1 VPLRHPGRWVASVV
15 VAVLLAMLVHSLVT
29 NSRFQWGVVDDYL
42 FSEQILRGLW
52 ATVYLTAIAMAIG
65 VVGGVALAIM
75 RLSPNPLLAGA
86 AWLYTWFFR
95 GTPVLVQ
102 LLFWSFISALY
113 PRLSIGVPFGPEFAH
128 GSANQFISIFTAA
141 ILGLGLNEAAYM
153 SEIVRAGILSVDPGQ
168 NEAALA
174 LGMSRGLLMRRV
186 VLPQAMRVIIPP
198 TGNETISMLKTT
210 SLVSVISYTEVL
222 YAAQA
227 VYARTYQTIPLLIV
241 ASIWY
246 LALTSLLT
254 VGQYYLERR
263 YGRGVAARGATPPQK
278 VRALLASL
286 RSPDSSGAG

>member
-1 VPLRHPGRWVASVV
+1 VATVV
-15 VAVLLAMLVHSLVT
+15 VAILFAMLVHSLAT
-29 NSRFQWGVVDDYL
+29 NHRFQWGVVGDYL
-42 FSEQILRGLW
+42 FSEQILRALW
-52 ATVYLTAIAMAIG
+52 ATVYLTVIAMAIG
-65 VVGGVALAIM
+65 VIGGVALAIM
-75 RLSPNPLLAGA
+75 RLSPNPLLGGA

-128 GSANQFISIFTAA
+128 GSANHFISIFAAA

-168 NEAALA
+168 NEAGLA
-174 LGMSRGLLMRRV
+174 LGMTRGLMMRRV

-210 SLVSVISYTEVL
+210 SLVSVISYTELL

-263 YGRGVAARGATPPQK
+263 YGRGVAARGPTPPQK
-278 VRALLASL
+278 VRALILSL
-286 RSPDSSGAG
+286 RSPDSPDSSGAA